1 MSAIEDSNPQPF
13 IVTIHALERMEER
26 FGEIAISM
34 TDERL
39 GEFIHGEVMD
49 ALDQGRYGSVPP
61 LELAS
66 YAKRGGDWGNASK
79 KGTYVV
85 WTEDKLRGYVLAES
99 PEELLVLTVLYGTPR
114 EIKQSQMR
122 GTRGI
127 K

>member
-1 MSAIEDSNPQPF
+1 MSAIEDSSVPPF
-13 IVTIHALERMEER
+13 IVTIHALERMDER
-26 FGEIAISM
+26 FSTLSGQM
-34 TDERL
+34 TDKEL

-49 ALDQGRYGSVPP
+49 ALDQGRYGAVPP

-66 YAKRGGDWGNASK
+66 YAKRGNDWGYAPK

-99 PEELLVLTVLYGTPR
+99 PEEILVLTVLYGTPR
-114 EIKQSQMR
+114 EVKQSQMK

-127 K
+127 R

>member
-1 MSAIEDSNPQPF
+1 MSAIEDSNAQPF
-13 IVTIHALERMEER
+13 IVTIHALERMEQR
-26 FGEIAISM
+26 FSEIATSM

-66 YAKRGGDWGNASK
+66 YAKRGGWGNSK

-114 EIKQSQMR
+114 EIKQSQMK